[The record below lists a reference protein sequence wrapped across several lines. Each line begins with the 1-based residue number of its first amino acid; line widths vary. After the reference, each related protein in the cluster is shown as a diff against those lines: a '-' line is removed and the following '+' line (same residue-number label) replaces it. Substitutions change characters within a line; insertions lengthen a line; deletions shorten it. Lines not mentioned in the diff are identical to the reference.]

1 MPPGMVMRYD
11 RPAADLADCFTGYL
25 VYGSQHEG
33 PRTDWFLPALADI
46 LITVDAGPIAVTIR
60 RRVFDPIPQ
69 MSLIGP
75 TNHMIRTVTNGGVL
89 IGVGL
94 TPIGWS
100 RLFRKQADDYRN
112 RVVPLAELL
121 GIRFTAALEAAAR
134 GLTSDRDVA
143 PMLDA
148 LLRPMLNPPHA
159 DETAIRQLMG
169 IIASGGAPDIVTVAE
184 RMGMATHRLRRLALR
199 HFGFP
204 PKMLLTRA
212 RFLRSLMPLLSSKE
226 TADYSLIDRSY
237 FDASHFLR
245 DANTFLGM
253 TPRRLAALDTPY
265 LDASLRARAAVLGA
279 ATQVLQA
286 PAATGPDAPPV
297 MPAG

>member
-1 MPPGMVMRYD
+1 MPPGMAMRYD

-25 VYGSQHEG
+25 VYVSEQEG
-33 PRTDWFLPALADI
+33 PRTDWFLPAMADI

-60 RRVFDPIPQ
+60 RRSFDPIAPI
-69 MSLIGP
+69 SLIGP

-100 RLFRKQADDYRN
+100 RLFRKQAETYRN
-112 RVVPLAELL
+112 RVVPLSELI
-121 GIRFTAALEAAAR
+121 GIRFTATLEAAVR
-134 GLTSDRDVA
+134 SLTSDRDVA

-148 LLRPMLNPPHA
+148 LLRPMLAPPHA
-159 DETAIRQLMG
+159 DEPAIRQLMG
-169 IIASGGAPDIVTVAE
+169 IIASGGTPDIVTVAD
-184 RMGMATHRLRRLALR
+184 RMGMPTHRLRRLALR
-199 HFGFP
+199 HIGFP

-212 RFLRSLMPLLSSKE
+212 RFMRSLMRLMASGE
-226 TADYSLIDRSY
+226 AADYGLIDPSY

-286 PAATGPDAPPV
+286 PADPVPPV
-297 MPAG
+297 TPAG